1 MSAGHSSPT
10 MEHGKGRHA
19 EYFLETFPTATSFMV
34 RTNDISAVSD
44 RDSLDIATLVE
55 MNPKEFVERLT
66 RIRDNKR
73 NVLEAMGKLKNKFEG
88 DRYTLSGQIDKSK
101 LQRLVSLYDDL
112 KKQEDE
118 YLCIFRSVFPGKH
131 GSTDSLPGA
140 TAAGSGAT
148 SSPTGSTGSR
158 KASCSFKATSGDL
171 IEQQNLKKSS
181 WCPNVAMTGSSDSAF
196 FELQEAQ
203 DALVKMLDQHRT
215 MQGLDVNKSVEQVQ
229 QRQQQ
234 EFTKADLNKQR
245 EKLLA
250 KQVELER
257 LKSKLESFKML
268 CSQSSGAMADQ
279 SNGDGPGDVDD
290 EEFVQERLNLLRE
303 KKQHM
308 EGLLRELHRFEE
320 DIGQAIA
327 PQLCLPTASPSSVN
341 SLLGNE
347 LRVVDESATSGKLTQ
362 NTSDSVASDNEHE
375 AKRHLENQIQSHM
388 QTIQKLKEEQGRLVA
403 MKNQLLMLNSA
414 AEQQQAAYVEGLAA
428 PNSRSLK
435 QMGNFQPSAFG
446 GMQESLARRRP
457 VFVSSNN
464 SSAGISDDDDSFDH
478 VEDLQ
483 EPDQAVVVRNAGQ
496 KVAPAAFASSG
507 YRRNNGVEE
516 VGDLMGIRRAKKQKD
531 NVAEAVHQHSFKSA
545 GDAVGRK
552 GSLTNFG
559 TSTVE
564 QQYQQ
569 LQQHI
574 DSIRAIFK
582 EVALIGAA
590 ADESPPNRQQCDNSL
605 CSGHRNSMCCF
616 NSQQQ
621 AVMLAVLTCQQQIQL
636 QQMELASLR
645 NWCHSTYGEGKDSS
659 VLLLT
664 TCNHSAV
671 RPSRLDRE
679 EVEEAFHGRRRPPLW
694 SNSHQKSAEC
704 RLPTGQEAYYNEA
717 VFESPCT
724 SFEESTNCRKRGS
737 IEANERRGSKGRSG
751 PANESIGGDPAF
763 REEQGRSKDGIFF
776 SDASTVGQ
784 FLSANEEVRQ
794 EMATLMELNKQR
806 PEYLVQLLRQLQ
818 SLSMEQLETAGND
831 SKDGMK
837 SEMRPVESGSRDN
850 IAKKSAPLLQP
861 LITASSEELRAVTPP
876 QKLPTENYQSLNLSP
891 RRQSLNVQDFL
902 PLQQVEK
909 NVVEK
914 TKLIIEDVD
923 RIMRTEFSNWESC
936 FLDENALL
944 MLRYALLLKLK
955 ECLFNDE
962 SGSLFL
968 VKVSDEL
975 HPLLYAFIDRSFSE
989 CWPELRS
996 NLETLLIRQL
1006 DTALR
1011 KPLDSSSVEAL
1022 TKIGQGD
1029 SIGELVE
1036 HCAHLAPVEESLA
1049 CQRDLC
1055 LDGDSA
1061 KACGNFLPMKIAFID
1076 DLPSEDSAIRSEQSQ
1091 ATRDSSTDGASSL
1104 NSMEMVNAE
1113 NCSDSVRFIENDKQE
1128 YSSVTVDYKAVHAN
1142 RVKCVNTVTV
1152 HVPNDRERSGTRK
1165 ATALAVDVPSSGKAN
1180 DGRSS
1185 SQALIISEKLTAAP
1199 FRSDLSSRKL
1209 LLRKLNFLYCNLIG

>member
-1 MSAGHSSPT
+1 
-10 MEHGKGRHA
+10 
-19 EYFLETFPTATSFMV
+19 
-34 RTNDISAVSD
+34 
-44 RDSLDIATLVE
+44 
-55 MNPKEFVERLT
+55 
-66 RIRDNKR
+66 
-73 NVLEAMGKLKNKFEG
+73 
-88 DRYTLSGQIDKSK
+88 
-101 LQRLVSLYDDL
+101 
-112 KKQEDE
+112 
-118 YLCIFRSVFPGKH
+118 
-131 GSTDSLPGA
+131 
-140 TAAGSGAT
+140 
-148 SSPTGSTGSR
+148 
-158 KASCSFKATSGDL
+158 
-171 IEQQNLKKSS
+171 
-181 WCPNVAMTGSSDSAF
+181 MTGSSDSAF

-215 MQGLDVNKSVEQVQ
+215 MQGLDVNKAVEQVQ
-229 QRQQQ
+229 QRQPQ

-268 CSQSSGAMADQ
+268 CSQSSAAMTDQ
-279 SNGDGPGDVDD
+279 SNGDGPADVDD
-290 EEFVQERLNLLRE
+290 EEFVQERLSLLRD

-327 PQLCLPTASPSSVN
+327 PQLCLPTASASSVN
-341 SLLGNE
+341 SLLGND
-347 LRVVDESATSGKLTQ
+347 LRVVDETATSGGKLNQ
-362 NTSDSVASDNEHE
+362 NAGDTVVPDNDHE
-375 AKRHLENQIQSHM
+375 AKRHLESQIQSHM
-388 QTIQKLKEEQGRLVA
+388 QTIQKLKEEQGRLMA

-435 QMGNFQPSAFG
+435 QLGNFQASGFG
-446 GMQESLARRRP
+446 AMQESLARRRP

-483 EPDQAVVVRNAGQ
+483 EADQAVVVRNAGQ
-496 KVAPAAFASSG
+496 KVPAGAFASSG
-507 YRRNNGVEE
+507 YRRNNAVEE
-516 VGDLMGIRRAKKQKD
+516 VGDLMGIRRAKKQKE
-531 NVAEAVHQHSFKSA
+531 NAAEAVRQHRFKSA

-559 TSTVE
+559 ASTVE
-564 QQYQQ
+564 QQYEQ

-582 EVALIGAA
+582 EVALLGAA
-590 ADESPPNRQQCDNSL
+590 TDESQPNRQQCDNSL

-645 NWCHSTYGEGKDSS
+645 NWCHSTYGE
-659 VLLLT
+659 
-664 TCNHSAV
+664 AV
-671 RPSRLDRE
+671 RPPRLDRE
-679 EVEEAFHGRRRPPLW
+679 EVEEAFHSRRRPPLW
-694 SNSHQKSAEC
+694 SNAHQKSAES
-704 RLPTGQEAYYNEA
+704 RLPTGQEAYYNEPI
-717 VFESPCT
+717 FESPCT
-724 SFEESTNCRKRGS
+724 SFEDSTNYRKRGS
-737 IEANERRGSKGRSG
+737 IEASDRRGSKGRTG
-751 PANESIGGDPAF
+751 PPNESITGDPAF
-763 REEQGRSKDGIFF
+763 REEQGRSKDGIPF
-776 SDASTVGQ
+776 SDASSVGQ

-818 SLSMEQLETAGND
+818 SLSMEQLETAGTDN
-831 SKDGMK
+831 KDGAK
-837 SEMRPVESGSRDN
+837 LEMHPVENGRGN
-850 IAKKSAPLLQP
+850 VAKISAPLLQP
-861 LITASSEELRAVTPP
+861 LVTAGGEELRAVTPP
-876 QKLPTENYQSLNLSP
+876 QKLAKESFHSLNLSP
-891 RRQSLNVQDFL
+891 RRQSLNVQDVL
-902 PLQQVEK
+902 PLEQVEN

-914 TKLIIEDVD
+914 TKLIIEEVD
-923 RIMRTEFSNWESC
+923 RIMRTEFANWESC

-955 ECLFNDE
+955 ECLFNDD

-1006 DTALR
+1006 DTAMR
-1011 KPLDSSSVEAL
+1011 RPSDSSSVEAL
-1022 TKIGQGD
+1022 TKIAQAD
-1029 SIGELVE
+1029 SVGELVE
-1036 HCAHLAPVEESLA
+1036 HCVHLAPVEENLG
-1049 CQRDLC
+1049 CQKDLC

-1061 KACGNFLPMKIAFID
+1061 KACGNFTPMKIAFID
-1076 DLPSEDSAIRSEQSQ
+1076 DLPSEESAVRSEQGQ
-1091 ATRDSSTDGASSL
+1091 ATRDSSTDGGSSL

-1152 HVPNDRERSGTRK
+1152 HVPNDRER
-1165 ATALAVDVPSSGKAN
+1165 AN
-1180 DGRSS
+1180 RVVRVKR
-1185 SQALIISEKLTAAP
+1185 QP
-1199 FRSDLSSRKL
+1199 
-1209 LLRKLNFLYCNLIG
+1209 